1 MPSEIL
7 FMGLIQ
13 GVVAALTV
21 VVAYLL
27 GKRQADMNWRR
38 DLEERQK
45 EHGEEMEILR
55 RQVRVEE
62 KQLEGDESERS
73 KSDHI
78 GLVD

>member
-7 FMGLIQ
+7 FTGLIQ
-13 GVVAALTV
+13 GVVAAITV

-45 EHGEEMEILR
+45 EHAEEMEILR

-62 KQLEGDESERS
+62 KQLEGAESERS
-73 KSDHI
+73 KRDHI
-78 GLVD
+78 GPVD